1 MSNNKIKAIIFDV
14 DGVVFKTHDE
24 SGNYLWSQSIQED
37 LGLTS
42 KHFSVVFSEK
52 WESIIRGKIK
62 LDAHLHA
69 IFQEPSTP
77 TRSGSLNMN
86 RSKRVSVTYKPC
98 QTGCLV
104 FYRLLLGF
112 VYTYGLLRC

>member
-24 SGNYLWSQSIQED
+24 SGNYLWSQSVKED

-42 KHFSVVFSEK
+42 KHFSLIFSEK

-62 LDAHLHA
+62 LDTHLQSV
-69 IFQEPSTP
+69 FQEKLFKDLSITP
-77 TRSGSLNMN
+77 ERYIHYWLTHDHHVNYDILGS
-86 RSKRVSVTYKPC
+86 VH
-98 QTGCLV
+98 
-104 FYRLLLGF
+104 LLKI
-112 VYTYGLLRC
+112 